1 MTANTPNTINTTF
14 ASFNLP
20 EQMNVALSRM
30 NYTVPT
36 SIQTQAIPFAMAGR
50 DVLGSAQTGTGKTAA
65 FSIPMI
71 AKLMLDPKAMA
82 LVLAPTRELAS
93 QTLDVVH
100 KLTSNN
106 RDMRTALLIGGEAMG
121 KQFDQLRQNPRII
134 IGTPGRI
141 NDHLRRNSR
150 MLQNVNFIAVDE
162 ADRMLDMGFSEQ
174 IDEIFAMVP
183 KDRQM
188 LMFSA
193 TFPESIIKFSRNYLN
208 NPERVSVSMEKASI
222 PKIKHDVVRTTDG
235 EKYTHLLAELTA
247 RDGSIIVFVK
257 TQHGTERLAKR
268 LEHDDHGNV
277 VIHGGL
283 RQNQREKAV
292 RAFRNQR
299 ARIMVATDV
308 AARGLDIPH
317 IEHVINYD
325 LPQVA
330 EDYIHRI
337 GRTARHGA
345 EGNAMCFVLP
355 SETGKWNAI
364 NRILNPGEAPLRGER
379 GSDSRPNRG
388 GGSGGYKGKSNSGG
402 YKNASSGFKRRDE
415 RPVFSRGNERS
426 GGGDRPFVK
435 KPYEKRE
442 WNNDRPSSDRPS
454 FDSAGGDARRDGGKP
469 FVKSSY
475 APRGDAPR
483 GNDRGHDSKPTDRN
497 WNNKEDRGTYT
508 RPKEYKPE
516 WRNEGR
522 STGEGR
528 GDGRMDNNRAAETRG
543 EPRGEKRGP
552 TRRDDAPRGNNG
564 QSRHVS
570 TRSYFRTDDR
580 TNAAP
585 GRGRPADGYKG
596 DRDGNNRGENRGFS
610 KAPYKKDDR
619 GGFKT
624 EVRGDA
630 PRKPKSD
637 RPVAVKKPFKFKEHS
652 RKPVRAVEKGRAAV

>member
-1 MTANTPNTINTTF
+1 MTANHTPNTINTTF

-20 EQMNVALSRM
+20 EAMNAALARM

-50 DVLGSAQTGTGKTAA
+50 DILGSAQTGTGKTAA

-71 AKLMLDPKAMA
+71 AKLMAEPNATA

-93 QTLDVVH
+93 QTLDVIN

-106 RDMRTALLIGGEAMG
+106 RDIRTALLIGGEAMG
-121 KQFDQLRQNPRII
+121 KQFDQLRRDPRII
-134 IGTPGRI
+134 VGTPGRI
-141 NDHLRRNSR
+141 NDHLRRNPK
-150 MLQNVNFIAVDE
+150 MLAFVNFIAVDE

-174 IDEIFAMVP
+174 IDEIFKMVP
-183 KDRQM
+183 KERQM

-193 TFPESIIKFSRNYLN
+193 TFPDSIVKFSKNYLR
-208 NPERVSVSMEKASI
+208 NPERVSVSMEKASV
-222 PKIKHDVVRTTDG
+222 PKIRHDVVRTTDG

-268 LEHDDHGNV
+268 LEHDDHLNV

-337 GRTARHGA
+337 GRTARAGA

-364 NRILNPGEAPLRGER
+364 NRILNPGEAPMRGER
-379 GSDSRPNRG
+379 GGDSRPNRG
-388 GGSGGYKGKSNSGG
+388 GGSGGYKGKSSSNSG
-402 YKNASSGFKRRDE
+402 YKNA
-415 RPVFSRGNERS
+415 

-442 WNNDRPSSDRPS
+442 WRNDRPAASARPSGDRPY
-454 FDSAGGDARRDGGKP
+454 GDRNRDGGKS
-469 FVKSSY
+469 FVKPY
-475 APRGDAPR
+475 APRGDSPR
-483 GNDRGHDSKPTDRN
+483 GNDRKPDDRH
-497 WNNKEDRGTYT
+497 WNNKDDRGTYT

-528 GDGRMDNNRAAETRG
+528 GDGRMDNNRSS
-543 EPRGEKRGP
+543 EPRGNGNRGS
-552 TRRDDAPRGNNG
+552 AAGEG
-564 QSRHVS
+564 RHVS
-570 TRSYFRTDDR
+570 TKSYFRTDDR
-580 TNAAP
+580 T
-585 GRGRPADGYKG
+585 
-596 DRDGNNRGENRGFS
+596 GNGRGENRNVA

-619 GGFKT
+619 AGFRSEGRT
-624 EVRGDA
+624 DV
-630 PRKPKSD
+630 PRKARSD
-637 RPVAVKKPFKFKEHS
+637 KPVAAKKPFKFKEHS
-652 RKPVRAVEKGRAAV
+652 RKPTRAADKPRAAV